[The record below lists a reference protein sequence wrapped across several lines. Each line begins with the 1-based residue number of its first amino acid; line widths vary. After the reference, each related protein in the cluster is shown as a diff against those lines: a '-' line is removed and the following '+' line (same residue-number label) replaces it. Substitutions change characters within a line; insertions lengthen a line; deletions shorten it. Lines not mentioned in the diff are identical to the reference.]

1 VKKLETDRLKI
12 LVVDDDER
20 IVKTFQ
26 QILKKKGYQ
35 TDTAR
40 TGQEAIRKANSKTYD
55 LALIDICLPDMSG
68 IELLDKLAD
77 LDSKML
83 KIIITGFPIM
93 APEESSK
100 AVACLV
106 KPVKPQELIS
116 IIELKTKRI
125 RKAT

>member
-1 VKKLETDRLKI
+1 MSKEPLKI
-12 LVVDDDER
+12 LIIDDDES
-20 IVKTFQ
+20 IVRTFSR
-26 QILKKKGYQ
+26 ILKKKGYQ

-40 TGQEAIRKANSKTYD
+40 TGQEAIRKANGKTYD

-68 IELLDKLAD
+68 MDLLDKLAD
-77 LDSKML
+77 LNSKML

-116 IIELKTKRI
+116 IIELKTKR
-125 RKAT
+125 R

>member
-1 VKKLETDRLKI
+1 MKKLETDRLKI

-20 IVKTFQ
+20 IARTFQ
-26 QILKKKGYQ
+26 RILKKKGYQ

-40 TGQEAIRKANSKTYD
+40 TGQEAIQKANGKTYD
-55 LALIDICLPDMSG
+55 LALIDIRLPDMNG
-68 IELLDKLAD
+68 INLLDKLAD
-77 LDSKML
+77 LDSKMV

-106 KPVKPQELIS
+106 KPVKPQELIA
-116 IIELKTKRI
+116 IIERKTKRKREAI
-125 RKAT
+125 

>member
-1 VKKLETDRLKI
+1 MKI

-20 IVKTFQ
+20 IVRTFQ
-26 QILKKKGYQ
+26 RILKKNGYQ

-40 TGQEAIRKANSKTYD
+40 TGKEAIRKANGKTYD

-68 IELLDKLAD
+68 MDLLDKLAD
-77 LDSKML
+77 LDSKMV

-106 KPVKPQELIS
+106 KPVKPEELIS
-116 IIELKTKRI
+116 IIERKTKKR
-125 RKAT
+125 